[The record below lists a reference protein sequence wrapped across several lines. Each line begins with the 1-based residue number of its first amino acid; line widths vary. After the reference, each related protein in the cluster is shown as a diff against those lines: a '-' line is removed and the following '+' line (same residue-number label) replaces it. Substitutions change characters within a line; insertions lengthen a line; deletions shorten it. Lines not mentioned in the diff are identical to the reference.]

1 MCGRIFARPVRV
13 ADGWRGG
20 EGVGERDLAGEDFVG
35 ALSKKLEAGGIAT
48 ADFEDTPA
56 VVIDG
61 VESLHDCGPLHIAL
75 PEFDVEPLPEAGIVA
90 FFAAKFFDMKVENAG
105 AEGAEPLFG
114 PARID
119 DIADVEVPTDPRAPD
134 FIEIARGL
142 EWAEE
147 ELVPD
152 IFHGDAALG
161 SFGEGDGLFDE
172 GLGAGVGVG
181 VRDFAIDDSGDEEE
195 AFATEFAGFFEG
207 EFQSVEALFAD
218 FGIG

>member
-1 MCGRIFARPVRV
+1 M
-13 ADGWRGG
+13 
-20 EGVGERDLAGEDFVG
+20 
-35 ALSKKLEAGGIAT
+35 
-48 ADFEDTPA
+48 
-56 VVIDG
+56 VIDG
-61 VESLHDCGPLHIAL
+61 VEGLHHGGPLHIAL

-207 EFQSVEALFAD
+207 EFQAVEALFTD
-218 FGIG
+218 FGVG